1 MNSFSANSTSDQATP
16 LSAHV
21 LFAMGWTAGQ
31 ARELGEG
38 ASVLLLV
45 REPDGVLRP
54 QGRAPSD
61 WQPSDPVRA
70 AVGAVAEHGKPAL
83 RQAGPGRIA
92 VALAIEAGGTLA
104 VAAAEIASD
113 TPEAGSR
120 ALARLQWG
128 VAGVEA
134 HLHRAALRDLPV
146 AAQTEAPDDGP
157 IRALRLLARALE
169 TRGYKDAARTAATEL
184 ALSFGA
190 DRVTIAR
197 ARRRGARIEA
207 MSHVAD
213 TAGRSRAL
221 DLLSAAADEAL
232 DQRDAITWPS
242 GEEAAALSRRQAEAL
257 ARETGSGSVAVLPI
271 GDIQSPWGAIV
282 AEFADPAGA
291 ATHLHALDIAG
302 DALAPLLEVKRR
314 DDRWWITRTVE
325 GSAHALGQVLGPKAL
340 GWKLAALVLIGL
352 IIAAATVTAPA
363 RVTAD
368 AEITSDGRVVVSAPF
383 DGFLD
388 ERLVRVGDRVV
399 AGQVLARLDEQQLQL
414 DRLRQEATR
423 RQKEIERDAAIAQND
438 RSALSV
444 LTAEIAE
451 IDAQLALV
459 NAQLEAGRMRAPFD
473 GTVTLDQTE
482 GKVGAPVAR
491 GAELMTLAPLERRS
505 LTLHVPDAAIDRVA
519 VGQSGTLRLSA
530 MPDRGLPFAIT
541 QVTPLTEA
549 RDGEN
554 TFRVNAEL
562 TGAVPP
568 DLGLGM
574 EGVAKVVTGRDL
586 WVMTWAKPYAE
597 RLRLTLWSLWP

>member
-1 MNSFSANSTSDQATP
+1 MNSFSANSTSEPAAP

-61 WQPSDPVRA
+61 WDPSEPVRA

-83 RQAGPGRIA
+83 RQAGPGRVA
-92 VALAIEAGGTLA
+92 VAMAINAGGTLA
-104 VAAAEIASD
+104 VAAAEIPAE
-113 TPEAGSR
+113 TPEAGTR
-120 ALARLQWG
+120 ALTRLQWG
-128 VAGVEA
+128 AAGVEA
-134 HLHRAALRDLPV
+134 HLHRQSLRDLPV
-146 AAQTEAPDDGP
+146 APQATRDDGP

-184 ALSFGA
+184 ALAFGA
-190 DRVTIAR
+190 DRVAIAR
-197 ARRRGARIEA
+197 ARRRGAKIEA

-221 DLLSAAADEAL
+221 DLLTAAADEAL
-232 DQRDAITWPS
+232 DQRDAVTWPA
-242 GEEAAALSRRQAEAL
+242 GDDAAALSRRQSEAL
-257 ARETGSGSVAVLPI
+257 ARASGSGSVAALPI
-271 GDIQSPWGAIV
+271 GDIQDPWGVIL
-282 AEFADPAGA
+282 AEFADPDA
-291 ATHLHALDIAG
+291 AARHLAALDIAG

-314 DDRWWITRTVE
+314 DDRFWITRAFE
-325 GSAHALGQVLGPKAL
+325 GIAHALGQVLGPKAL

-352 IIAAATVTAPA
+352 VIAGATVTAPA

-368 AEITSDGRVVVSAPF
+368 AEITSDGRVVISAPF

-399 AGQVLARLDEQQLQL
+399 QGQELARLDEQELQL

-423 RQKEIERDAAIAQND
+423 RQKEIERDAAVAQND
-438 RSALSV
+438 RAALSV

-491 GAELMTLAPLERRS
+491 GAELMVLAPLERRS

-519 VGQSGTLRLSA
+519 VGQAGTLRLSA
-530 MPDRGLPFAIT
+530 MPDRALPFEVT

-562 TGAVPP
+562 TGEVPP

-586 WVMTWAKPYAE
+586 WVLTWAKPYAE
-597 RLRLTLWSLWP
+597 SLRLKLWSLWP